1 MFKFVCKG
9 MNYAQPLKKGVATDA
24 RTRMTTHTVLKMLLD
39 ALEYDQNKTI
49 GMKEDDCLSICSKQK
64 EASLDAPLRKI

>member
-1 MFKFVCKG
+1 
-9 MNYAQPLKKGVATDA
+9 MNYPQPLKKGVVTDA

-49 GMKEDDCLSICSKQK
+49 GNEGREGLF
-64 EASLDAPLRKI
+64 EYL

>member
-9 MNYAQPLKKGVATDA
+9 MNYAQPLKKGVVTDA

-49 GMKEDDCLSICSKQK
+49 GMKEDDCLSIC
-64 EASLDAPLRKI
+64 R

>member
-1 MFKFVCKG
+1 MFILFVNG

-49 GMKEDDCLSICSKQK
+49 GMKEDDCLSIC
-64 EASLDAPLRKI
+64 R

>member
-49 GMKEDDCLSICSKQK
+49 GMKEDDCLSIC
-64 EASLDAPLRKI
+64 R